1 MARMHSKKK
10 GKSGSKHPVAEV
22 SPSWLQYS
30 KEEVVELVLQ
40 MAKEGKNSSK
50 IGLILR
56 DQHGIPSVKAVTGKT
71 ISEILEENKLLPKY
85 PEDLMNLMRKAVRLH
100 KHVAINKQDKHNTR
114 AMKLTESKIKRLVS
128 YYKRTGRLADKW
140 YYTPEE
146 AALLVKE

>member
-1 MARMHSKKK
+1 M
-10 GKSGSKHPVAEV
+10 AEV

-40 MAKEGKNSSK
+40 MAKEGKNPSK

-114 AMKLTESKIKRLVS
+114 AMKLTESKIKRLVT

>member
-1 MARMHSKKK
+1 MHSRKK

-22 SPSWLQYS
+22 SPKWLQYS

-40 MAKEGKNSSK
+40 MAKEGKNTSK

-56 DQHGIPSVKAVTGKT
+56 DQHGIPSVKAIVGKS
-71 ISEILEENKLLPKY
+71 ISDILNENKMSPKY

-100 KHVAINKQDKHNTR
+100 KHVTINKQDKHNTR
-114 AMKLTESKIKRLVS
+114 AMKLVESKIKRLVA
-128 YYKRTGRLADKW
+128 YYKKKGKLTQNW

>member
-1 MARMHSKKK
+1 MHSKKK

-22 SPSWLQYS
+22 SPKWLQYS

-40 MAKEGKNSSK
+40 MTKEGKNTSK

-56 DQHGIPSVKAVTGKT
+56 DQHGIPSVKAIVGKG
-71 ISEILEENKLLPKY
+71 ISEILDENKLLPKY

-100 KHVAINKQDKHNTR
+100 KHVTVNKQDKHNTR
-114 AMKLTESKIKRLVS
+114 SMKLAESKIKRLVA
-128 YYKRTGRLADKW
+128 YYKKKGKLAQNW

>member
-22 SPSWLQYS
+22 SPKWLQYS

-40 MAKEGKNSSK
+40 MTKEGKNTSK

-56 DQHGIPSVKAVTGKT
+56 DQHGIPSVKAIVGKG
-71 ISEILEENKLLPKY
+71 ISEILDENKLLPKY

-100 KHVAINKQDKHNTR
+100 KHVTVNKQDKHNTR
-114 AMKLTESKIKRLVS
+114 AMKLAESKIKRLIA
-128 YYKRTGRLADKW
+128 YYKKKGKLAQNW

>member
-1 MARMHSKKK
+1 M
-10 GKSGSKHPVAEV
+10 AEV

-40 MAKEGKNSSK
+40 MAKEGKNPSK

-71 ISEILEENKLLPKY
+71 ISEILEENKMLPKY

-114 AMKLTESKIKRLVS
+114 AMKLTESKIKRLVT

>member
-1 MARMHSKKK
+1 MHSKKK
-10 GKSGSKHPVAEV
+10 GKSGSKHPAAEI
-22 SPSWLQYS
+22 SPKWLQYS

-40 MAKEGKNSSK
+40 LAKEGKNTSK

-71 ISEILEENKLLPKY
+71 ISDILGENKMLPKY

-100 KHVAINKQDKHNTR
+100 KHTAVNKQDKHNIR
-114 AMKLTESKIKRLVS
+114 AMKLIESKIKRLVA
-128 YYKRTGRLADKW
+128 YYKKEKKLPLNW
-140 YYTPEE
+140 FYTPEE

>member
-1 MARMHSKKK
+1 MHSKKK

-56 DQHGIPSVKAVTGKT
+56 DQHGIPSVRAVTGKT

-114 AMKLTESKIKRLVS
+114 AMKLTESKIKRLVT

>member
-1 MARMHSKKK
+1 MHSRKK

-22 SPSWLQYS
+22 SPKWLQYS

-56 DQHGIPSVKAVTGKT
+56 DQHGIPSVKAIAGKG
-71 ISEILEENKLLPKY
+71 ISDILDENKLLPKY

-100 KHVAINKQDKHNTR
+100 KHVTVNKQDKHNTR
-114 AMKLTESKIKRLVS
+114 AMKLVESKIKRLVT
-128 YYKRTGRLADKW
+128 YYKKKGKLAQSW

>member
-1 MARMHSKKK
+1 MHSKKK

-30 KEEVVELVLQ
+30 KEEVIELVLQ
-40 MAKEGKNSSK
+40 LAKEGKNSSK

-71 ISEILEENKLLPKY
+71 ITEILEENKMLPKY

-100 KHVAINKQDKHNTR
+100 KHMTANKQDKHNAR
-114 AMKLTESKIKRLVS
+114 AMKLVESKIKRLVA
-128 YYKRTGRLADKW
+128 YYKRKGKLPKTW
-140 YYTPEE
+140 YYAPEE
-146 AALLVKE
+146 AALIVKE

>member
-1 MARMHSKKK
+1 MARMHSRKK

-22 SPSWLQYS
+22 SPKWLQYS
-30 KEEVVELVLQ
+30 KEEVIELVLQ
-40 MAKEGKNSSK
+40 MAKEGKKASI

-71 ISEILEENKLLPKY
+71 ISEILAENKMGAEY

-100 KHVAINKQDKHNTR
+100 KHLAVNKLDKHNNR
-114 AMKLTESKIKRLVS
+114 ALKLIESKIKRLVA
-128 YYKRTGRLADKW
+128 YYKKVKKLPADW

-146 AALLVKE
+146 AALLIKE